1 MNQHTNEM
9 NKSTLDKTI
18 HFTLTL
24 QLELILE
31 KTNVSK
37 DDQRK

>member
-18 HFTLTL
+18 HFMLTL
-24 QLELILE
+24 QLATHTE
-31 KTNVSK
+31 KDK
-37 DDQRK
+37 YFQR

>member
-24 QLELILE
+24 QLA
-31 KTNVSK
+31 THGK
-37 DDQRK
+37 DKCFQR